1 MKVLVFAGTT
11 EGRLFACRCAEVGF
25 DTTAS
30 VATEYG
36 RILAEEKLR
45 SENQKFQNKESF
57 SNLKIIENRLGE
69 SQMENLFSDFD
80 FIVDATHPF
89 ALEVTANIK
98 KACEASNKKYFRL
111 LRPSSDFLKESV
123 KNFGSSFFEFDSLE
137 ELCGGICEF
146 DEKCA
151 SESKNLPNIFIST
164 GSKELSCFKKIAN
177 FAERCFVR
185 VLPSIDSVQ
194 KCIEGGFL
202 SKNVIAMQGPFS
214 VALNEAMFRETKSG
228 ILVTKESGR
237 AGGFDEK
244 IEAAKNCGMHVFS
257 VKRPKENAEGT
268 FSDIEE
274 LIRKICEENEK

>member
-11 EGRLFACRCAEVGF
+11 EGRLFACRCAESGF

-45 SENQKFQNKESF
+45 SENQKFQNKKSF
-57 SNLKIIENRLGE
+57 SNLKIIENRLSE

-98 KACEASNKKYFRL
+98 KACSAAKKKYFRL
-111 LRPSSDFLKESV
+111 LRPSSKSF
-123 KNFGSSFFEFDSLE
+123 KNLGSSFFEFDSLD
-137 ELCGGICEF
+137 ELCGGIYEF
-146 DEKCA
+146 DKKCV

-164 GSKELSCFKKIAN
+164 GSKDLSCFKKIAN
-177 FAERCFVR
+177 FAERCYVR
-185 VLPSIDSVQ
+185 VLPSIDSIQ
-194 KCIEGGFL
+194 KCIDGGFL
-202 SKNVIAMQGPFS
+202 PKNVIAMQGPFS
-214 VALNEAMFRETKSG
+214 VALNEAMFRETKAE

-244 IEAAKNCGMHVFS
+244 IEAAKNCGMYVFS
-257 VKRPKENAEGT
+257 VKRPKENADGT

-274 LIRKICEENEK
+274 LLRKICEENEK